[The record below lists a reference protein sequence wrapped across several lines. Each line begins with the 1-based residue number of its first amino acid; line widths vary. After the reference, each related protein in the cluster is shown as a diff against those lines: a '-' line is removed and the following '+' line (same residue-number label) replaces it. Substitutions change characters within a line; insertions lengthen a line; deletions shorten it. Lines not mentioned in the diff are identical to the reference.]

1 MKWSTPFED
10 MKEKFIHAD
19 LISDF
24 KLAISTTKRLFVYG
38 EDLVLIKFA
47 DFNEMLPQLSVLNH
61 FRLSDCS
68 MEFTFL
74 IVYKAKA
81 NLKS

>member
-1 MKWSTPFED
+1 

-24 KLAISTTKRLFVYG
+24 KLAIVTTKRLFVYG
-38 EDLVLIKFA
+38 QDLVLIKFA
-47 DFNEMLPQLSVLNH
+47 DLNEMLPQLSVLNY
-61 FRLSDCS
+61 FRLSDYS
-68 MEFTFL
+68 LEFTFL
-74 IVYKAKA
+74 VAYKAKP